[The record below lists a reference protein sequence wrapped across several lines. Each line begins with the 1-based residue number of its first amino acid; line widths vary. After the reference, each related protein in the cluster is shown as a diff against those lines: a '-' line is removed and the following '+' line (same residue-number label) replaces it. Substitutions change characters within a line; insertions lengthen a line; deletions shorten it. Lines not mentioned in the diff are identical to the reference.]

1 LEGRFC
7 FISGKVKQFRAGQV
21 LTVLEDFAEILKQ
34 NQALVF
40 RTLARLTGRGDHLED
55 LAQEVFL
62 RLYRGLRNF
71 RGEARVT
78 TFLYRILVNVVND
91 EWRHR
96 QLARRTVSID
106 EPETDWKDTLPE
118 RGPGPD
124 RLVAESLSL
133 EAFERA
139 LEYLS
144 LRDRTILTL
153 YHQEERT
160 YEEVAEILNMPIG
173 TVKTNLHRA
182 RQKLKA
188 AMLERSS
195 R

>member
-1 LEGRFC
+1 M
-7 FISGKVKQFRAGQV
+7 
-21 LTVLEDFAEILKQ
+21 EDFAAILEQ

-40 RTLARLTGRGDHLED
+40 RTLVRLTGRGDHLED

-71 RGEARVT
+71 RGEATVT

-91 EWRHR
+91 EWRRR

-106 EPETDWKDTLPE
+106 EPDTDWKDTLPE
-118 RGPGPD
+118 LGPGPD
-124 RLVAESLSL
+124 RLVAESLSH

-160 YEEVAEILNMPIG
+160 YEEMAAILGIPIG

-195 R
+195 RCEQII